1 MKQIEQQHQIAW
13 VLWFSLQYPTLAP
26 LLHHSPNGGK
36 RNAREA
42 ARFKAMGTRAGFP
55 DLFLAV
61 PSNVY
66 HGLFVELKTDK
77 GRLTDN
83 QKAYGELLS
92 GQGYRVE
99 VVRSFDEF
107 KTIINEYLY
116 RKL

>member
-1 MKQIEQQHQIAW
+1 MNQIERERQIEW
-13 VLWFSLQYPTLAP
+13 VKWFTGQYRDLAP

-61 PSNVY
+61 PSNGY
-66 HGLFVELKTDK
+66 HGLFLELKTDK
-77 GRLTDN
+77 GRLNPN
-83 QKAYGELLS
+83 QKAYHELLRDK
-92 GQGYRVE
+92 GYRVE
-99 VVRSFDEF
+99 VVKDFDTFE
-107 KTIINEYLY
+107 KIINDYLY